1 LLPEP
6 NELTQ
11 GLTVQQRGRLANWNT
26 LMLVRDQVLKS
37 LEVAR
42 QVEQR
47 IGKSLEAKVV
57 LTAGPDF
64 YPLLLEYAADLP
76 AVFIVSQVQLEQ
88 GSDNGVSV
96 EIQRAEGSKCE
107 RCWKYTLDV
116 GSDPEFP
123 TLCAACSD
131 AIK

>member
-1 LLPEP
+1 M
-6 NELTQ
+6 
-11 GLTVQQRGRLANWNT
+11 V
-26 LMLVRDQVLKS
+26 VREQVLKS

-42 QVEQR
+42 QAVNQGDKR
-47 IGKSLEAKVV
+47 IGKSLEARVL
-57 LTAGPDF
+57 LTAGPDM
-64 YPLLLEYAADLP
+64 YALLHEHAADLP
-76 AVFIVSQVQLEQ
+76 ALFIVSQVQLEQ
-88 GSDNGVSV
+88 RTEDGVSA
-96 EIQRAEGSKCE
+96 EIQRAEGVRCE